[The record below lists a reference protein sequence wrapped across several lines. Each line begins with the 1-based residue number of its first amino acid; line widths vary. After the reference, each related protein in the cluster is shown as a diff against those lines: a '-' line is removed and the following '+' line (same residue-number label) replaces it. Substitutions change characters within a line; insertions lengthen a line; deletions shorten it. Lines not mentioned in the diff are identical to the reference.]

1 MLSIQNTIRMEN
13 IEYKNLYGERLAFN
27 QSNFAGFGIRFVAF
41 FIDAVILSFAFGFIT
56 YATGARLNSGFFEV
70 IYNPGNL
77 LSLLLA
83 MSYFVYFETSD
94 KQATLGKQ
102 AMGLKVVKQDG
113 TKMMMK
119 DSILRYIGKI
129 LSAFIFMIG
138 YIMVIFDDQ
147 KKSLHDRIAN
157 TFVIKV

>member
-1 MLSIQNTIRMEN
+1 MEN
-13 IEYKNLYGERLAFN
+13 IEYKNLYGAKTFFN
-27 QSNFAGFGIRFVAF
+27 QNDFAGFGVRFVAF
-41 FIDAVILSFAFGFIT
+41 FIDGVILSFAFGFIS
-56 YATGARLNSGFFEV
+56 YATGVYLNSDFLRV

-77 LSLLLA
+77 LSFLLA
-83 MSYFVYFETSD
+83 MSYFVYFETSN

-113 TKMMMK
+113 TKMTMK
-119 DSILRYIGKI
+119 DSIFRYIGKI

-147 KKSLHDRIAN
+147 KRALHDRIAN
-157 TFVIKV
+157 TFVVKV